1 MKAIDDKIQNLW
13 LPNIISRIPRCIEY
27 QLGAWEGTE
36 ICLFLLS
43 YSIPILFDCL
53 PQDYLQHYILLA
65 ELMFLLL
72 KDSIS
77 YEELAKSSHMLKHF
91 CDFCV
96 RIHSLY
102 GKRYYTCNMHN
113 LLHLA
118 YIVCQLG
125 PLWMQSAFWYKDY
138 NGDYKNLFHSTQ
150 NGTLQIVTNVVAL
163 QKIPE
168 ISRALVPG
176 TVAHKLCNQM
186 TKKCHQSLKNLGE
199 SILCGVNTVV
209 LLQQDTLTAEEDLII
224 TFSNKC

>member
-1 MKAIDDKIQNLW
+1 
-13 LPNIISRIPRCIEY
+13 
-27 QLGAWEGTE
+27 
-36 ICLFLLS
+36 
-43 YSIPILFDCL
+43 
-53 PQDYLQHYILLA
+53 
-65 ELMFLLL
+65 
-72 KDSIS
+72 
-77 YEELAKSSHMLKHF
+77 ML
-91 CDFCV
+91 

-102 GKRYYTCNMHN
+102 GKRYYTCNIHN
-113 LLHLA
+113 LLHRA

-125 PLWMQSAFWYKDY
+125 PLWVQSAFCYKDY
-138 NGDYKNLFHSTQ
+138 DGDYKNLFHSTQ

-186 TKKCHQSLKNLGE
+186 TKKCHQSSKNLGE

-209 LLQQDTLTAEEDLII
+209 LLQKDTLTAEEELII